1 MYFLHIHINKNIIMN
16 KPMTCKELAEILMKT
31 PDKPVMIAKANIEG
45 DLIGV
50 CLESYKSY
58 LDEKYIETVT
68 LKDGTEAV
76 VLDDDPWL

>member
-1 MYFLHIHINKNIIMN
+1 MN

-31 PDKPVMIAKANIEG
+31 PDKPVMIAKAWCDG
-45 DLIGV
+45 DLDGV
-50 CLESYKSY
+50 WMESLQAY
-58 LDEKYIETVT
+58 LNKQYIKTVT